1 MGRYTMRFLPR
12 IFVVGVAL
20 VACATVS
27 AQSSKY
33 EGIGTPATPEEIA
46 KLDYSINPITMQELP
61 PGKGTAKE
69 GAPVYAA
76 KCAVCHGPTGQES
89 GVLGPRIVGPKGT
102 RGGIQA
108 WPFTSTIW
116 DFINRAMP
124 RFNEGASPRMIKGL
138 LSLTAFLLNQAGII
152 SDDFVLDANT
162 MKEVKMPNRDGFVPA
177 DLQAIGDFKARGCR
191 PSDIV
196 RVLIQQR
203 LRQK

>member
-1 MGRYTMRFLPR
+1 MGRYTMRSFPKFL
-12 IFVVGVAL
+12 VLGVAL
-20 VACATVS
+20 VACVTVS
-27 AQSSKY
+27 AQSAKY
-33 EGIGTPATPEEIA
+33 EGIGKPATPEEIA

-89 GVLGPRIVGPKGT
+89 GVLGPRIVGAKGT

-108 WPFTSTIW
+108 WPYTSTIW

-124 RFNEGASPRMIKGL
+124 RFNEGTL
-138 LSLTAFLLNQAGII
+138 THDQVYSLTAFLLNQAGII

-162 MKEVKMPNRDGFVPA
+162 MKEVKMPNREGFVPA

-191 PSDIV
+191 LGHCPGPDPAAA
-196 RVLIQQR
+196 
-203 LRQK
+203 KTK

>member
-69 GAPVYAA
+69 GAPVFAA

-89 GVLGPRIVGPKGT
+89 GVLGPRIVGAKGT
-102 RGGIQA
+102 RAGFKRGRLLP
-108 WPFTSTIW
+108 PFGTSSTV
-116 DFINRAMP
+116 P
-124 RFNEGASPRMIKGL
+124 CPGL
-138 LSLTAFLLNQAGII
+138 T
-152 SDDFVLDANT
+152 
-162 MKEVKMPNRDGFVPA
+162 KE
-177 DLQAIGDFKARGCR
+177 
-191 PSDIV
+191 
-196 RVLIQQR
+196 R
-203 LRQK
+203 LRTTRFTP

>member
-1 MGRYTMRFLPR
+1 MGRYTMRFLPK

-20 VACATVS
+20 VACATLS
-27 AQSSKY
+27 AQSAKY
-33 EGIGTPATPEEIA
+33 EGIGKPATPDEIA

-124 RFNEGASPRMIKGL
+124 RFNEGTL
-138 LSLTAFLLNQAGII
+138 THDQVYSLTAFLLNQGE
-152 SDDFVLDANT
+152 SSVTTLFWTLT
-162 MKEVKMPNRDGFVPA
+162 
-177 DLQAIGDFKARGCR
+177 Q
-191 PSDIV
+191 
-196 RVLIQQR
+196 
-203 LRQK
+203 